1 MILVSQDG
9 FKACNMAHIKSFDI
23 FEDNVGNFPTLPTNN
38 ENHVY
43 IIWIDNEGFGKFKK
57 LEDAQNVFT
66 KLTSITNTAAEG
78 VVIIKEKSVDFFGK
92 EPPTWRCKPNAD
104 NQK

>member
-1 MILVSQDG
+1 
-9 FKACNMAHIKSFDI
+9 MAYIKSFVI
-23 FEDNVGNFPTLPTNN
+23 YEDDFGKFPTLPTDN

-43 IIWIDNEGFGKFKK
+43 IIWVDPHPYWRENEGIGKFKT

-66 KLTSITNTAAEG
+66 KLTSITNIAAEG
-78 VVIIKEKSVDFFGK
+78 VVIIKEKSVDFFGV
-92 EPPTWRCKPNAD
+92 EPPIWRCKPNAD